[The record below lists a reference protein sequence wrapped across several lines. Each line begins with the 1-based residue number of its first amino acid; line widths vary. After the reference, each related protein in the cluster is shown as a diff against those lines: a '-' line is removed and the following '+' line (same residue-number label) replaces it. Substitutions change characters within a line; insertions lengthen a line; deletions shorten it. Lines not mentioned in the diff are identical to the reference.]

1 MYTCKFITSSAMSIS
16 DFINLKKNKLC
27 HPSNDLLQFNS
38 NMFYSQYVCVC
49 LCVLLCGGGVYVV
62 YTRVKAS
69 IFFLLGFLTVFC
81 SRIVLLWQELN
92 PFICILILFISPIFL
107 HYLEKL
113 QNLYINCG
121 RNCTSLR
128 PVKYS

>member
-49 LCVLLCGGGVYVV
+49 LCVLLCGGGGLCCLYQGESF
-62 YTRVKAS
+62 YFFFIR
-69 IFFLLGFLTVFC
+69 IFNCFLFKNSVAMAGIESFYMYSHFIHFTNFLTLLGE
-81 SRIVLLWQELN
+81 IIE
-92 PFICILILFISPIFL
+92 FI
-107 HYLEKL
+107 Y
-113 QNLYINCG
+113 
-121 RNCTSLR
+121 
-128 PVKYS
+128 